1 MPNRFELTCFLKDTL
16 MTQQELYAQLEL
28 ISPEQ
33 QEQAAA
39 THTLIDSETAQGRQ
53 SRWSQ
58 LGRAVV
64 NYLVGAQAQDP
75 KIWTHRDRDGHLY
88 YEAYDPV
95 TRTRHHFDSERAVR
109 VWLDERY
116 YQ

>member
-1 MPNRFELTCFLKDTL
+1 
-16 MTQQELYAQLEL
+16 MTQQDLYARLEL

-33 QEQAAA
+33 EQAP
-39 THTLIDSETAQGRQ
+39 LIDSETARGAHQ

-58 LGRAVV
+58 LGRAIV

-75 KIWTHRDRDGHLY
+75 TIWTKRDREGHLY

>member
-1 MPNRFELTCFLKDTL
+1 
-16 MTQQELYAQLEL
+16 MTQQDLYARLEL

-39 THTLIDSETAQGRQ
+39 PHARLDSEMARESRQ

-58 LGRAVV
+58 LGHAIV

-75 KIWTHRDRDGHLY
+75 TIWTKRDRKGHLY

-95 TRTRHHFDSERAVR
+95 TQTRHHFDSERAVR